1 MKEEVVC
8 PERIRSSTLECA
20 AMGCWLYP
28 EAGQPRGQE
37 SERGQGQQSTC
48 QLAQA
53 PGVQD

>member
-1 MKEEVVC
+1 MKEELVC
-8 PERIRSSTLECA
+8 PERIGSSTLEWA
-20 AMGCWLYP
+20 ATGGWIYP

-48 QLAQA
+48 QLAKA